1 MEAERFR
8 SAPQGFPL
16 PRPRR
21 SRGETAGSHSRS
33 MPADC
38 LTFVSSVKKPR
49 RVRRDPP
56 FGNESALEDCEKAG
70 VRHLFKVRRST
81 RAFLPELASASQL
94 SAEERRPRL
103 IAHTHSVRTARY
115 GGFPRPISAV
125 RRHLRSPEAEIQR
138 HADISVRQSRLA
150 VERLKSALKPLFQC

>member
-16 PRPRR
+16 PRSRC

-103 IAHTHSVRTARY
+103 IVHAFRAY
-115 GGFPRPISAV
+115 DAV
-125 RRHLRSPEAEIQR
+125 RRLFPP
-138 HADISVRQSRLA
+138 DIGGQTTLA
-150 VERLKSALKPLFQC
+150 LT

>member
-8 SAPQGFPL
+8 SAPQRFPL
-16 PRPRR
+16 PRSRR

-56 FGNESALEDCEKAG
+56 FGNESALEDCEMAG
-70 VRHLFKVRRST
+70 VRHLFKMRRST

-94 SAEERRPRL
+94 SEGERRPRL
-103 IAHTHSVRTARY
+103 IAHTHSVRTAAFPARY
-115 GGFPRPISAV
+115 
-125 RRHLRSPEAEIQR
+125 
-138 HADISVRQSRLA
+138 RQSDDTCTHLKRKSNGMRTFRSVHLGW
-150 VERLKSALKPLFQC
+150 RLKG